1 MINFENKKV
10 IVTGATGGIGSSVVE
25 KFTEMKANV
34 LATGRNVSKLEELK
48 KKFKNLKILSFDT
61 SEHEGIEKFIDNAS
75 NELGGSVD
83 ILINN
88 AGVNQDNLSIRME
101 TNEWKKVIDINLT
114 STFLLSKF
122 AIKKMLKNKYGKIV
136 NITSVIG
143 HTGNVGQSNY
153 AASKAAI
160 ISMSKSLALEYAKK
174 NITVN
179 CISPGYIT
187 TNMTDQINEKWKE
200 IIKSKIPM
208 DKFGLPKDVAN
219 TVIFLSSDSAS
230 YITGQTIHV
239 NGGMYMAC
247 QSYFLIY

>member
-1 MINFENKKV
+1 MISLENKKV

-25 KFTEMKANV
+25 KFIEAKATV
-34 LATGRNVSKLEELK
+34 LATGRNTTKLEELK
-48 KKFKNLKILSFDT
+48 NNFKNLKTLRFDA
-61 SEHEGIEKFIDNAS
+61 SKHEDIEKFIDNSS
-75 NELGGSVD
+75 NELGGNID

-88 AGVNQDNLSIRME
+88 AGINQDNLSIRMDIE
-101 TNEWKKVIDINLT
+101 EWKKVIDINLT

-219 TVIFLSSDSAS
+219 TVIFLSSEAAN

-239 NGGMYMAC
+239 NGGMYMA
-247 QSYFLIY
+247 

>member
-174 NITVN
+174 NITIN

-187 TNMTDQINEKWKE
+187 TNMTDQISEKWKD

-219 TVIFLSSDSAS
+219 TVIFLSSDEAS

-239 NGGMYMAC
+239 NGGMYM
-247 QSYFLIY
+247 S

>member
-1 MINFENKKV
+1 MISLENKKA

-25 KFTEMKANV
+25 KFIEAKATV
-34 LATGRNVSKLEELK
+34 LATGRNTSKLEELK
-48 KKFKNLKILSFDT
+48 NKFKNLKTLKFDT
-61 SEHEGIEKFIDNAS
+61 SKHENIEKFIDDSS
-75 NELGGSVD
+75 NELGGNVD

-88 AGVNQDNLSIRME
+88 AGINQDNLSIRMDIE
-101 TNEWKKVIDINLT
+101 EWKKVIDVNLT

-219 TVIFLSSDSAS
+219 TVIFLSSEAAS

-239 NGGMYMAC
+239 NGGMYMG
-247 QSYFLIY
+247 

>member
-1 MINFENKKV
+1 MISLENKKV

-25 KFTEMKANV
+25 KFIEAKATV
-34 LATGRNVSKLEELK
+34 LATGRNTSKLEELK
-48 KKFKNLKILSFDT
+48 NKFKNLKTLKFDT
-61 SEHEGIEKFIDNAS
+61 SKHEDIEKFIDDSS
-75 NELGGSVD
+75 NELGGNVD

-88 AGVNQDNLSIRME
+88 AGINQDNLSIRMDIE
-101 TNEWKKVIDINLT
+101 EWKKVIDVNLT

-187 TNMTDQINEKWKE
+187 TNMTDQISEKWKE

-239 NGGMYMAC
+239 NGGMYMG
-247 QSYFLIY
+247 

>member
-1 MINFENKKV
+1 MISLENKKA

-25 KFTEMKANV
+25 KFIEAKATV
-34 LATGRNVSKLEELK
+34 LATGRNGNKLEELK
-48 KKFKNLKILSFDT
+48 NKFKNLKTLKFDT
-61 SEHEGIEKFIDNAS
+61 SKHEDIEKFIDDSS
-75 NELGGSVD
+75 NELGGNVD

-88 AGVNQDNLSIRME
+88 AGINQDNLSIRMDIE
-101 TNEWKKVIDINLT
+101 EWKKVIDVNLT

-219 TVIFLSSDSAS
+219 TVIFLSSEAAN

-239 NGGMYMAC
+239 NGGMYMA
-247 QSYFLIY
+247 

>member
-1 MINFENKKV
+1 M
-10 IVTGATGGIGSSVVE
+10 
-25 KFTEMKANV
+25 
-34 LATGRNVSKLEELK
+34 
-48 KKFKNLKILSFDT
+48 
-61 SEHEGIEKFIDNAS
+61 
-75 NELGGSVD
+75 
-83 ILINN
+83 LINN
-88 AGVNQDNLSIRME
+88 AGINQDNLTIRMGIQ
-101 TNEWKKVIDINLT
+101 EWKNVIDTNLT

-122 AIKKMLKNKYGKIV
+122 AIKKMLKNKFGKII

-187 TNMTDQINEKWKE
+187 TSMTDQINEKWKE

-208 DKFGLPKDVAN
+208 DRFGIPEDVAN
-219 TVIFLSSDSAS
+219 SVVFLSSNEAN

-239 NGGMYMAC
+239 NGGMYMA
-247 QSYFLIY
+247 

>member
-1 MINFENKKV
+1 MIAPEGKV
-10 IVTGATGGIGSSVVE
+10 ILIPLFFLFIAGMGIYTVIPSTGLKWVNLVLVVLTVFSLYFFRDPE
-25 KFTEMKANV
+25 RIV
-34 LATGRNVSKLEELK
+34 P
-48 KKFKNLKILSFDT
+48 NLDGFLSPAD
-61 SEHEGIEKFIDNAS
+61 
-75 NELGGSVD
+75 
-83 ILINN
+83 
-88 AGVNQDNLSIRME
+88 
-101 TNEWKKVIDINLT
+101 
-114 STFLLSKF
+114 
-122 AIKKMLKNKYGKIV
+122 GKIV

-153 AASKAAI
+153 AASKAAV

-219 TVIFLSSDSAS
+219 TVIFLSSESSS

-239 NGGMYMAC
+239 NGGMYMG
-247 QSYFLIY
+247 

>member
-1 MINFENKKV
+1 MNSFENKKV
-10 IVTGATGGIGSSVVE
+10 IVTGATGGIGTSVVE
-25 KFTEMKANV
+25 KFIEMNATV
-34 LATGRNVSKLEELK
+34 LATGRNVNKLEELK

-61 SEHEGIEKFIDNAS
+61 SKHDEIEKFIDS
-75 NELGGSVD
+75 SSSELGGGVD

-88 AGVNQDNLSIRME
+88 AGINQDNLSIRMDIE
-101 TNEWKKVIDINLT
+101 EWKKVIDINLT

-153 AASKAAI
+153 AASKGAI

-174 NITVN
+174 NINVN

-219 TVIFLSSDSAS
+219 TVIFLSSEEAS

-239 NGGMYMAC
+239 NGGMYM
-247 QSYFLIY
+247 S

>member
-1 MINFENKKV
+1 MSSLENKKV
-10 IVTGATGGIGSSVVE
+10 IVTGATGGIGNAVVE
-25 KFTEMKANV
+25 KFIQLKADV
-34 LATGRNVSKLEELK
+34 LATGRNTSKLEELK
-48 KKFKNLKILSFDT
+48 NKFKNLKTLNFDT
-61 SEHEGIEKFIDNAS
+61 SKHLDIEKFIDNSS
-75 NELGGSVD
+75 NELGGNID

-88 AGVNQDNLSIRME
+88 AGVNQDNLSIRMDIE
-101 TNEWKKVIDINLT
+101 EWKKVIDINLT
-114 STFLLSKF
+114 STFLLSKY

-219 TVIFLSSDSAS
+219 TVIFLSSEEAS

-239 NGGMYMAC
+239 NGGMYMA
-247 QSYFLIY
+247 

>member
-1 MINFENKKV
+1 MYNFEGKKI
-10 IVTGATGGIGSSVVE
+10 IVTGATGGIGASIVE
-25 KFTEMKANV
+25 KFVKLKGSV
-34 LATGRNVSKLEELK
+34 LASGRNEKKLDDLQT
-48 KKFKNLKILSFDT
+48 KFKDIKTLKFDN
-61 SEHEGIEKFIDNAS
+61 SQHENIENFIENS
-75 NELGGSVD
+75 SKELGGSID

-88 AGVNQDNLSIRME
+88 AGINQDNLTIRMGIQ
-101 TNEWKKVIDINLT
+101 EWKNVIDTNLT

-122 AIKKMLKNKYGKIV
+122 AIKKMLKNKFGKII

-174 NITVN
+174 NIAVN

-187 TNMTDQINEKWKE
+187 TSMTDQINEKWKE
-200 IIKSKIPM
+200 IIKTKIPM
-208 DKFGLPKDVAN
+208 DRFGMPEDVAN
-219 TVIFLSSDSAS
+219 SVVFLSSDEAN

-239 NGGMYMAC
+239 NGGMYMA
-247 QSYFLIY
+247 

>member
-1 MINFENKKV
+1 MNNLEGKKI
-10 IVTGATGGIGSSVVE
+10 IVTGATGGIGSSIVE
-25 KFTEMKANV
+25 KFVKLKASV
-34 LATGRNVSKLEELK
+34 LASGRNEEKLNELK
-48 KKFKNLKILSFDT
+48 SKFKNIKTLKFDN
-61 SEHEGIEKFIDNAS
+61 SQHKNIENFIENSSKELEGSI
-75 NELGGSVD
+75 D

-88 AGVNQDNLSIRME
+88 AGINQDNLTIRMGIE
-101 TNEWKKVIDINLT
+101 EWKNVIDTNLT

-122 AIKKMLKNKYGKIV
+122 VIKKMLKNKFGKII

-179 CISPGYIT
+179 CVSPGYIT
-187 TNMTDQINEKWKE
+187 TSMTDQINDKWKE

-208 DKFGLPKDVAN
+208 DRFGIPEDVAN
-219 TVIFLSSDSAS
+219 SVVFLSSDEAN

-239 NGGMYMAC
+239 NGGMYMA
-247 QSYFLIY
+247 

>member
-1 MINFENKKV
+1 MNNFEGKKI
-10 IVTGATGGIGSSVVE
+10 IVTGATGGIGASIVE
-25 KFTEMKANV
+25 KFVKLKGSV
-34 LATGRNVSKLEELK
+34 LASGRNEKKLDDLQT
-48 KKFKNLKILSFDT
+48 KFKDIKTLKFDN
-61 SEHEGIEKFIDNAS
+61 SQHENIENFIENS
-75 NELGGSVD
+75 SKELGGSID

-88 AGVNQDNLSIRME
+88 AGINQDNLTIRMGIQ
-101 TNEWKKVIDINLT
+101 EWKNVIDTNLT

-122 AIKKMLKNKYGKIV
+122 AIKKMLKNKFGKII

-174 NITVN
+174 NIAVN

-187 TNMTDQINEKWKE
+187 TSMTDQINEKWKE
-200 IIKSKIPM
+200 IIKTKIPM
-208 DKFGLPKDVAN
+208 DRFGMPEDVAN
-219 TVIFLSSDSAS
+219 SVVFLSSDEAN

-239 NGGMYMAC
+239 NGGMYMA
-247 QSYFLIY
+247 

>member
-25 KFTEMKANV
+25 KFIEMKATV

-48 KKFKNLKILSFDT
+48 NKFKNLKTLSFDT
-61 SEHEGIEKFIDNAS
+61 SKHEYIEKFIDNSS
-75 NELGGSVD
+75 NELGGNVD

-88 AGVNQDNLSIRME
+88 AGINQDNLSIRMDIE
-101 TNEWKKVIDINLT
+101 EWKKVIDINLT

-219 TVIFLSSDSAS
+219 TVIFLSSESSS

-239 NGGMYMAC
+239 NGGMYMGW
-247 QSYFLIY
+247 QNYFLI

>member
-1 MINFENKKV
+1 MISLENKKA
-10 IVTGATGGIGSSVVE
+10 IVTGATGGIGSSIVK
-25 KFTEMKANV
+25 KFIEAKATV
-34 LATGRNVSKLEELK
+34 LATGRNASKLEELK
-48 KKFKNLKILSFDT
+48 NKFKNLKTLNFDT
-61 SEHEGIEKFIDNAS
+61 SKHEDIEKFIDESS
-75 NELGGSVD
+75 NELGGNID

-88 AGVNQDNLSIRME
+88 AGINQDNLSIRMGIE
-101 TNEWKKVIDINLT
+101 EWKKVIDVNLT

-179 CISPGYIT
+179 CISPGYIS

-219 TVIFLSSDSAS
+219 TVIFLSSESSS
-230 YITGQTIHV
+230 YITGQTMHV
-239 NGGMYMAC
+239 NGGMYMG
-247 QSYFLIY
+247 

>member
-10 IVTGATGGIGSSVVE
+10 IVTGATGGIGNSVVE
-25 KFTEMKANV
+25 KFIEMKANV
-34 LATGRNVSKLEELK
+34 LATGRNVDKLEELK

-61 SEHEGIEKFIDNAS
+61 SKHEDIEKFIDSAS

-83 ILINN
+83 VLINN
-88 AGVNQDNLSIRME
+88 AGVNQDNLAIRME
-101 TNEWKKVIDINLT
+101 IGEWKKVIDINLT

-174 NITVN
+174 NITIN

-187 TNMTDQINEKWKE
+187 TNMTDQISEKWKE

-219 TVIFLSSDSAS
+219 TAIFLSSDEAS

-239 NGGMYMAC
+239 NGGMYM
-247 QSYFLIY
+247 S

>member
-1 MINFENKKV
+1 MISLENKKV

-25 KFTEMKANV
+25 KFIEAKATV
-34 LATGRNVSKLEELK
+34 LATGRNTSKLEELK
-48 KKFKNLKILSFDT
+48 KKFKNLKTLTFDT
-61 SEHEGIEKFIDNAS
+61 SKHEDIEKFIDNSS
-75 NELGGSVD
+75 NELGGNVD

-88 AGVNQDNLSIRME
+88 AGINQDNLTIRMDIK
-101 TNEWKKVIDINLT
+101 EWKKVIDINLT

-179 CISPGYIT
+179 CIAPGFIET
-187 TNMTDQINEKWKE
+187 PMTEKLDDKRKDA
-200 IIKSKIPM
+200 ILNSIPM
-208 DKFGLPKDVAN
+208 NRIGTPKDLSSAI
-219 TVIFLSSDSAS
+219 IFLASQESS
-230 YITGQTIHV
+230 YITGQTLHI
-239 NGGMYMAC
+239 NGGLYMN
-247 QSYFLIY
+247 

>member
-1 MINFENKKV
+1 MISLENKKV
-10 IVTGATGGIGSSVVE
+10 IVTGSTGGIGSSIIE
-25 KFTEMKANV
+25 KFIEAKAAV
-34 LATGRNVSKLEELK
+34 LATGRNTSKLEELK
-48 KKFKNLKILSFDT
+48 NKFKNLKTLNFDT
-61 SEHEGIEKFIDNAS
+61 SKHEDIEKFIDDSS
-75 NELGGSVD
+75 NELGGNAD

-88 AGVNQDNLSIRME
+88 AGINQDNLSIRMDIE
-101 TNEWKKVIDINLT
+101 EWKKVIDINLT

-136 NITSVIG
+136 NIASVIG

-179 CISPGYIT
+179 CISPGYIS

-219 TVIFLSSDSAS
+219 TVIFLSSESSS

-239 NGGMYMAC
+239 NGGMYMG
-247 QSYFLIY
+247 

>member
-1 MINFENKKV
+1 MNSFENKRV
-10 IVTGATGGIGSSVVE
+10 IVTGATGGIGTSVVE
-25 KFTEMKANV
+25 KFIEMNATV
-34 LATGRNVSKLEELK
+34 LATGRNVNKLEELK

-61 SEHEGIEKFIDNAS
+61 SKHDDIEKFIDSSS
-75 NELGGSVD
+75 NELGGGVD

-88 AGVNQDNLSIRME
+88 AGINQDNLSIRMDIE
-101 TNEWKKVIDINLT
+101 EWKKVIDINLT

-153 AASKAAI
+153 AASKGAI

-174 NITVN
+174 NINVN

-219 TVIFLSSDSAS
+219 TVIFLSSEEAS

-239 NGGMYMAC
+239 NGGMYM
-247 QSYFLIY
+247 S

>member
-1 MINFENKKV
+1 MNNFENKRV

-25 KFTEMKANV
+25 KFIEMKATV
-34 LATGRNVSKLEELK
+34 LATGRNINKLEELK
-48 KKFKNLKILSFDT
+48 NKFKNLKILSFDT
-61 SEHEGIEKFIDNAS
+61 SKHNEIEKFIDNSS
-75 NELGGSVD
+75 NELGGGVD
-83 ILINN
+83 VLINN
-88 AGVNQDNLSIRME
+88 AGINQDNLSIRMDIE
-101 TNEWKKVIDINLT
+101 EWKKVIDINLT

-153 AASKAAI
+153 AASKGAI

-174 NITVN
+174 NINVN

-219 TVIFLSSDSAS
+219 TVIFLSSEEAS
-230 YITGQTIHV
+230 YITGQTLHV
-239 NGGMYMAC
+239 NGGMYM
-247 QSYFLIY
+247 S

>member
-25 KFTEMKANV
+25 KFIEMKANV
-34 LATGRNVSKLEELK
+34 LATGRNADKLEELK

-61 SEHEGIEKFIDNAS
+61 SKHEDIEKFIDNAS

-88 AGVNQDNLSIRME
+88 AGVNQDNLAIRME
-101 TNEWKKVIDINLT
+101 IGEWKKVIDLNLT

-174 NITVN
+174 NITIN

-187 TNMTDQINEKWKE
+187 TNMTDQISEKWKE

-219 TVIFLSSDSAS
+219 TVIFLSSDEAS

-239 NGGMYMAC
+239 NGGMYM
-247 QSYFLIY
+247 S

>member
-1 MINFENKKV
+1 MISFENKKV
-10 IVTGATGGIGSSVVE
+10 IVTGATGGIGSAVVE
-25 KFTEMKANV
+25 KFIEMKATV
-34 LATGRNVSKLEELK
+34 LATGRNVNKLEELK
-48 KKFKNLKILSFDT
+48 NKFKNLKTLNFDT
-61 SEHEGIEKFIDNAS
+61 SKHEDIEKFIDNSS
-75 NELGGSVD
+75 NELGGNVD

-88 AGVNQDNLSIRME
+88 AGINQDNLSIRME
-101 TNEWKKVIDINLT
+101 IEEWKKVIDINLT
-114 STFLLSKF
+114 STFLMSKF

-219 TVIFLSSDSAS
+219 TVIFLSSDEAS

-239 NGGMYMAC
+239 NGGMYM
-247 QSYFLIY
+247 S

>member
-1 MINFENKKV
+1 MINLENKRV

-25 KFTEMKANV
+25 KFIEAKAAV
-34 LATGRNVSKLEELK
+34 LATGRNTSKLEELK
-48 KKFKNLKILSFDT
+48 NKFKNLKTLSFDT
-61 SEHEGIEKFIDNAS
+61 SKHEDIEKFIDNSS
-75 NELGGSVD
+75 NELDGNVD
-83 ILINN
+83 ILVNN
-88 AGVNQDNLSIRME
+88 AGINQDNLSIRMDIK
-101 TNEWKKVIDINLT
+101 EWKKVIDINLT

-219 TVIFLSSDSAS
+219 TVIFLSSEEAS

-239 NGGMYMAC
+239 NGGMYMA
-247 QSYFLIY
+247 

>member
-1 MINFENKKV
+1 MISLENKKV

-25 KFTEMKANV
+25 QFIEMKATV
-34 LATGRNVSKLEELK
+34 LATGRNTDKLEELK
-48 KKFKNLKILSFDT
+48 NKFKNLKILSFDT
-61 SEHEGIEKFIDNAS
+61 SKHEDIEKFIDNSS
-75 NELGGSVD
+75 NELGGNVD

-88 AGVNQDNLSIRME
+88 AGINQDNLSIRMDIK
-101 TNEWKKVIDINLT
+101 EWKKVIDINLT

-187 TNMTDQINEKWKE
+187 TNMTDQIDEKWKE

-219 TVIFLSSDSAS
+219 TVIFLSSEEAS

-239 NGGMYMAC
+239 NGGMYMA
-247 QSYFLIY
+247 

>member
-25 KFTEMKANV
+25 KFIEMKANV
-34 LATGRNVSKLEELK
+34 LATGRNVEKLEELK

-61 SEHEGIEKFIDNAS
+61 SEHGDIEKFIDNAS
-75 NELGGSVD
+75 NELGGSAD

-101 TNEWKKVIDINLT
+101 IEEWKKVIDINLT

-122 AIKKMLKNKYGKIV
+122 AIKKMLKNKYGKII

-200 IIKSKIPM
+200 IIKSRIPM

-219 TVIFLSSDSAS
+219 TVIFLSSEAAN

-239 NGGMYMAC
+239 NGGMYMA
-247 QSYFLIY
+247 